1 MRMVDIIEKKKKGEA
16 LTFDEIAFAVN
27 GFVSGEIPDYQMS
40 ALLMAICF
48 MGMNER
54 ETAKLTKIMANS
66 GDMNDLSHITGIKAD
81 KHSTGG
87 VGDKTSFVVV
97 SILAACDIKMAKMS
111 GRGLGHTGGTIDKLE
126 AIPNFKT
133 TLTPDEFIKQVNDI
147 GLSIIGQ
154 SGNMTPADKKI
165 YALRDVTGTVAS
177 IPLIA
182 SSIMSKKLAAGADY
196 IMLDV
201 KVGSGAFMQTLDD
214 AINLAK
220 AMVAIGEQNG
230 RKTAAII
237 SEMDIPLGVMVG
249 NSLEIIEAV
258 DTLKGKGV
266 ADFTNL
272 CIELS
277 ARLLF
282 LCGKGD
288 ISSCRN
294 LAKEA
299 ISNGSA
305 YKKFCEM
312 VTAQGGDVSYIE
324 DTSKFEK
331 AKNIV
336 AIKSDRAGYISKIDT
351 YKVGIASMMVNAG
364 RETKESI
371 LDYSAGVE
379 IIHKVPDYVEKG
391 ETLALI
397 YHNCDKDIKDAEQN
411 LKSAFTIS
419 DNAPQPVKMIK
430 AYVDINGVEIL

>member
-1 MRMVDIIEKKKKGEA
+1 MRMVDIIEKKKRGEA
-16 LTFDEIAFAVN
+16 LSFDELSFAVN
-27 GFVSGEIPDYQMS
+27 GFTNGDIPDYQIS

-48 MGMNER
+48 VGMNER
-54 ETAKLTKIMANS
+54 ETAELTKIMANS
-66 GDMNDLSHITGIKAD
+66 GDMTDLSQIEGIKAD

-97 SILAACDIKMAKMS
+97 AVLSALGIKMAKMS

-133 TLTPDEFIKQVNDI
+133 TLTPEEFIKQVNDI

-214 AINLAK
+214 AIKLAQ
-220 AMVAIGEQNG
+220 AMVSIGEQNG
-230 RKTAAII
+230 RKTAAIV
-237 SEMDIPLGVMVG
+237 SEMDIPLGKMVG

-258 DTLKGKGV
+258 DTLKGNG
-266 ADFTNL
+266 ADDFTKL

-277 ARLLF
+277 ARLLY

-288 ISSCRN
+288 IEECRN
-294 LAKEA
+294 MAKNA
-299 ISNGSA
+299 IDDGLA

-312 VTAQGGDVSYIE
+312 VKAQGGDVSYLE
-324 DTSKFEK
+324 DTNKFEK
-331 AKNIV
+331 AKNKLE
-336 AIKSDRAGYISKIDT
+336 IKSEWEGYISKIDT
-351 YKVGIASMMVNAG
+351 YKVGIASMLVGAG
-364 RETKESI
+364 RETKTST
-371 LDYSAGVE
+371 LDYSAGIE
-379 IIHKVPDYVEKG
+379 IVHKVPDYVKKG
-391 ETLALI
+391 DTLAYI
-397 YHNCDKDIKDAEQN
+397 YYNNDEKITSAKDT
-411 LKSAFTIS
+411 LFSAFS
-419 DNAPQPVKMIK
+419 VSEKEPPHQKMIK
-430 AYVDINGVEIL
+430 AYVDINGAVIL